1 MKNNV
6 AVAESPAKLIDVIN
20 AKFLSQPENRP
31 HEALKS
37 CFKMD
42 YIRDWKSWLAKCGK
56 KVVGIF
62 GPSAPHWFEFRQR
75 NSCLA
80 DSRKYIICTID
91 TYFFCWGYCGIKQIR
106 NIHLHLQT

>member
-1 MKNNV
+1 VKNKV

-80 DSRKYIICTID
+80 D
-91 TYFFCWGYCGIKQIR
+91 
-106 NIHLHLQT
+106 